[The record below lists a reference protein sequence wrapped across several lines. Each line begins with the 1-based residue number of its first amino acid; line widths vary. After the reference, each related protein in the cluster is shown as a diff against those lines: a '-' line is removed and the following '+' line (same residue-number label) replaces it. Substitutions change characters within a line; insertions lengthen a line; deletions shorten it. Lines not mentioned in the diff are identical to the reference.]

1 MTRAPAGLDVQQ
13 HAQRRRGEREADE
26 REQDPVACAA
36 SGRWRRGERARHG
49 SLRFSHSEQVPLRRP
64 SGSDIV
70 RFGRPLCGA
79 RPVGQPGSGL
89 PVYKVALHRHG
100 AALRCAA
107 AALGTVASIRRLWR
121 PLRFPRCGLFGLRE
135 KAQPASSALT
145 ASPLARAPRI
155 PSARLSGDNR
165 PWSAERPPMPTQTRP
180 HEVESGRPS
189 PKGFVPCANG

>member
-1 MTRAPAGLDVQQ
+1 MYKSTLSAAEASARPISESRTQLPARRPVDGV
-13 HAQRRRGEREADE
+13 RRGGADQGE
-26 REQDPVACAA
+26 ILH
-36 SGRWRRGERARHG
+36 GR
-49 SLRFSHSEQVPLRRP
+49 LRFSHSEQVPLRRP

>member
-1 MTRAPAGLDVQQ
+1 MSESRTQLPA
-13 HAQRRRGEREADE
+13 
-26 REQDPVACAA
+26 
-36 SGRWRRGERARHG
+36 
-49 SLRFSHSEQVPLRRP
+49 RRP
-64 SGSDIV
+64 VDGVEVSGCGTRSATLQPQRAGTLAAPIGQRHRAFWALAV
-70 RFGRPLCGA
+70 RF
-79 RPVGQPGSGL
+79 GQPGSGL